1 MEIFDIHAHIY
12 PYKIAD
18 KAVKSIGA
26 FYNHSMFGDGTAE
39 TLVNSGKDAGITK
52 YFVHSAATVK
62 MQVPNINDFIKSECD
77 KNKKLI
83 GFGTLHPDMDEEETE
98 KEVEKMISY
107 GFKGIKLHPDF
118 QKFFIDEEKAFKMY
132 EIIGGRLPILF
143 HTGDNR
149 EDYSSPER
157 VVKMLCNFKNQQV
170 IAAHFGAYTV
180 WEKAEYYETVLKN
193 HEIKDNLYFD
203 TSSSIM
209 YLSKEKVKELIN
221 EYGSE
226 RFFFGSDYPMWSPDK
241 EFERFTGL
249 DLRDCDNQNILSKNF
264 IRFFGTDIL
273 K

>member
-1 MEIFDIHAHIY
+1 MEIFDLHTHVY
-12 PYKIAD
+12 PDKIAG
-18 KAVKSIGA
+18 KAVKSIGD
-26 FYNHSMFGDGTAE
+26 FYSHSMFGDGTAE
-39 TLVNSGKDAGITK
+39 TLVNSGKKAGITK
-52 YFVHSAATVK
+52 YFIHSAATVK
-62 MQVPNINDFIKSECD
+62 TQVPDINDFIKSECV

-83 GFGTLHPDMDEEETE
+83 GFGTLHPDMNEEETE

-118 QKFFIDEEKAFKMY
+118 QKFFIDEEKAFGMY
-132 EIIGGRLPILF
+132 GIIDGRLPILF

-157 VVKMLCNFKNQQV
+157 VVNMLRNFKKQKI

-180 WEKAEYYETVLKN
+180 WDKADYYETALKN
-193 HEIKDNLYFD
+193 CEIKDNLYFD

-209 YLSKEKVKELIN
+209 YLSKERVKELIN
-221 EYGSE
+221 KYGSE
-226 RFFFGSDYPMWSPDK
+226 RFFFGSDYPMWSPDE
-241 EFERFTGL
+241 EFERFKKL
-249 DLRDCDNQNILSKNF
+249 SLKDCDNENILSKNF